1 MENQIKIAC
10 TGAGVEDYRELVDLH
25 GNLKERTSEDII
37 SVMTFLKKYGWSY
50 PFFVWNDNG
59 TKYVFDWQG
68 NLPALAEFEGQGW
81 DIPPLPAVYIFADDL
96 QEAKIKLL
104 KLNARYGSLTKAG
117 YDIFTSGMDSVD
129 LDGVIIRFD
138 VPKKI
143 EVDTIDYTE
152 NLDAITQY
160 GDVEIT
166 IPCPECIHDSS
177 YSIKE
182 LLGLMGE

>member
-1 MENQIKIAC
+1 VI
-10 TGAGVEDYRELVDLH
+10 
-25 GNLKERTSEDII
+25 
-37 SVMTFLKKYGWSY
+37 TFLKKHGWSY

-68 NLPALAEFEGQGW
+68 SLPALAELESQGW
-81 DIPPLPAVYIFADDL
+81 DIPALPAVYIFADDI

-104 KLNARYGSLTKAG
+104 KLNARYGALTKAG
-117 YDIFTSGMDSVD
+117 YDIFTSDIDSID

-143 EVDTIDYTE
+143 EVDKTDYTE
-152 NLDAITQY
+152 NLDAITKY

-177 YSIKE
+177 YTIKE
-182 LLGLMGE
+182 LLELMGE